1 MFKSISVEYCGES
14 NDIEVGLDGVISIIY
29 KEFAKAYDVM
39 YEDGSVTRVHGVTF
53 AEIPPQK
60 DS

>member
-14 NDIEVGLDGVISIIY
+14 NDIELGVEGVSQIVY
-29 KEFAKAYDVM
+29 KDQHNYYEVH

-53 AEIPPQK
+53 AEMTTN
-60 DS
+60 